1 VTITLLITLVGGLL
15 LFLSDRQMAGRLAM
29 LERELAALRAQLAG
43 RAPSELSGA
52 AEPSQ
57 RPAAPERAP
66 RPSPDPLPN
75 LFERVVGGRL
85 LIWTGAVALA
95 AGGVFLIR
103 HSIELVSPGV
113 RMLMAAVLGLVL
125 IGAGE
130 VARRGRLLSG
140 DRRIAQGLI
149 GAGIA
154 VLYATV
160 WGSHLLFALIG
171 AGVAAAAM
179 VLITAAAFVL
189 ALRHGA
195 PTAALGLVGGFSTP
209 LLAGDPEASALPVL
223 AYLALLNGAIFTI
236 ALRRR
241 WRWLVTAAV
250 AASFAWTGFFILR
263 PVEAGYAASDALA
276 AGFAAALLGTLAS
289 LPRAGPLLSR
299 LPPAIIASAEV
310 ALLVARGDAG
320 VAGWLLFGAM
330 AGVSLP
336 LAALR
341 PEQRSTPVAAL
352 AIALALLA
360 FQAGLTED
368 PAVPWAAALTT
379 LLFAGGLLAAAPRN
393 RAAALAVCA
402 ALVGPLLVLRL
413 LRPELLPLPGYGL
426 IALLLSAAALGLL
439 SFVRK
444 NRSGHDVRDAAAFTI
459 AGTATLLAAV
469 GARDLVP
476 ADYLSAAWLLIA
488 VALLLAG
495 VKLGDMA
502 LRVAGLALLTLTV
515 CKVFVLDAD
524 ELRGV
529 LRILSFLGLGLALI
543 GIGLLYGKVL
553 GRKHGG
559 TPLETPTAQS
569 SGRMRPPD
577 ASETGE

>member
-1 VTITLLITLVGGLL
+1 MYATLIITLVGGLF
-15 LFLSDRQMAGRLAM
+15 LFLSDRQMAGRMAR

-43 RAPSELSGA
+43 RNPSDSVA
-52 AEPSQ
+52 AAGPAR
-57 RPAAPERAP
+57 RPAAPLLAAGG
-66 RPSPDPLPN
+66 DPPAN

-85 LIWTGAVALA
+85 LIWTGAIALA

-103 HSIELVSPGV
+103 HSIELVSP
-113 RMLMAAVLGLVL
+113 AARRIAAAALGLLL

-140 DRRIAQGLI
+140 DPRIAQGLI

-154 VLYATV
+154 ILYATV
-160 WGSHLLFALIG
+160 WGTHLLFGLIG
-171 AGVAAAAM
+171 AGAVAALM

-189 ALRHGA
+189 SLRHGA

-223 AYLALLNGAIFTI
+223 AYLALLNAAIFAI
-236 ALRRR
+236 AFRRG
-241 WRWLVTAAV
+241 WRWLVTSAV
-250 AASFAWTGFFILR
+250 AASFAWTAYFILR
-263 PVEAGYAASDALA
+263 PTAAGSADSDALA
-276 AGFAAALLGTLAS
+276 AGVAAALLGTLAS

-299 LPPAIIASAEV
+299 LPPATVALLEL
-310 ALLVARGDAG
+310 ALLVARGEAG
-320 VAGWLLFGAM
+320 LIGWLLFGAL
-330 AGVSLP
+330 AAVSLP

-341 PEQRSTPVAAL
+341 PEQRFTPVAAL

-360 FQAGLTED
+360 FQAGLAED
-368 PAVPWAAALTT
+368 PVAPWAAVLTT
-379 LLFAGGLLAAAPRN
+379 LLFAGGLLAAAPRH

-402 ALVGPLLVLRL
+402 ALAGPFLVMRL
-413 LRPELLPLPGYGL
+413 LRPALLAPAGDALV
-426 IALLLSAAALGLL
+426 ALLLAAAALGLL
-439 SFVRK
+439 WFVRK
-444 NRSGHDVRDAAAFTI
+444 RRAERDRRDAAALTI

-476 ADYLSAAWLLIA
+476 PDYLSAAWLVIA
-488 VALLLAG
+488 IALLLAG
-495 VKLGDMA
+495 VKLADTA

-553 GRKHGG
+553 GRGRVSTLPEAPSGG
-559 TPLETPTAQS
+559 S
-569 SGRMRPPD
+569 SGRMGPPD
-577 ASETGE
+577 APQSG

>member
-1 VTITLLITLVGGLL
+1 MEWILTIALAGGLL
-15 LFLSDRQMAGRLAM
+15 LFLSDRQMAGRLAH
-29 LERELAALRAQLAG
+29 LERELAAVRAQLAG
-43 RAPSELSGA
+43 GTPSS
-52 AEPSQ
+52 
-57 RPAAPERAP
+57 PAASPVPGPHPAADPAP
-66 RPSPDPLPN
+66 GLASDPLPN

-103 HSIELVSPGV
+103 HSIELVSPSL
-113 RMLMAAVLGLVL
+113 RMIAAAALGLVL

-140 DRRIAQGLI
+140 DPRIAQGLI
-149 GAGIA
+149 GAGIGI
-154 VLYATV
+154 LYATV
-160 WGSHLLFALIG
+160 WGSHLLFGLIG
-171 AGVAAAAM
+171 AGLAAALM
-179 VLITAAAFVL
+179 VLITGAAFVL
-189 ALRHGA
+189 SLRHGA

-223 AYLALLNGAIFTI
+223 AYLALLNAAIFVI
-236 ALRRR
+236 AARRG

-250 AASFAWTGFFILR
+250 TASFAWTGYFILR
-263 PVEAGYAASDALA
+263 PTEAGIPSSDALA

-299 LPPAIIASAEV
+299 LPPATAALFEL
-310 ALLVARGDAG
+310 ALLVGRGDGG
-320 VAGWLLFGAM
+320 VTGWLLFGAL
-330 AGVSLP
+330 AAVSLP

-341 PEQRSTPVAAL
+341 PEQRFTPIAAL
-352 AIALALLA
+352 CSALALLA
-360 FQAGLTED
+360 FQAGLTAD
-368 PAVPWAAALTT
+368 RIVPWAGAATT
-379 LLFAGGLLAAAPRN
+379 LLFAGGLFAAAPRN
-393 RAAALAVCA
+393 KAAALAVCA
-402 ALVGPLLVLRL
+402 ALAGPLLILRL
-413 LRPELLPLPGYGL
+413 LRPDLLTPSGYGL
-426 IALLLSAAALGLL
+426 LALLLAVAALGLRW
-439 SFVRK
+439 FVRK
-444 NRSGHDVRDAAAFTI
+444 RRDGADVRDSAAFTI
-459 AGTATLLAAV
+459 AGTAMLLAAA

-476 ADYLSAAWLLIA
+476 ADYLSAAWLAIA

-495 VKLGDMA
+495 VKLADTA

-553 GRKHGG
+553 GGSRAAPH
-559 TPLETPTAQS
+559 S
-569 SGRMRPPD
+569 
-577 ASETGE
+577 

>member
-1 VTITLLITLVGGLL
+1 MCGLL
-15 LFLSDRQMAGRLAM
+15 LFVSDRRMAGRLAV
-29 LERELAALRAQLAG
+29 LEREIAALRGQLSDKTLSDAST
-43 RAPSELSGA
+43 APNSG
-52 AEPSQ
+52 SIV
-57 RPAAPERAP
+57 AAPERAP
-66 RPSPDPLPN
+66 APSSDPLPN

-113 RMLMAAVLGLVL
+113 RMLAAALLGLVL

-140 DRRIAQGLI
+140 DPRIAQGLI

-171 AGVAAAAM
+171 AGAAAAAM

-189 ALRHGA
+189 SLRHGA

-223 AYLALLNGAIFTI
+223 AYLALLNAAIFAI
-236 ALRRR
+236 ALRRG

-263 PVEAGYAASDALA
+263 PMEAGYAASDALA

-299 LPPAIIASAEV
+299 LPAAIVALAQL

-320 VAGWLLFGAM
+320 LTGWLLFGAM
-330 AGVSLP
+330 AVASLP

-341 PEQRSTPVAAL
+341 QEQRSTPVAAL
-352 AIALALLA
+352 GIALALLA
-360 FQAGLTED
+360 FQAGLTD
-368 PAVPWAAALTT
+368 DRAVPWAAALTT
-379 LLFAGGLLAAAPRN
+379 LLFAGGLFAAAPRN

-402 ALVGPLLVLRL
+402 ALAGPFLILRL
-413 LRPELLPLPGYGL
+413 LRPESYSLASYGL
-426 IALLLSAAALGLL
+426 VAFLLATAALALLWS
-439 SFVRK
+439 VRK
-444 NRSGHDVRDAAAFTI
+444 RRGGHDVRDAAAFAI

-476 ADYLSAAWLLIA
+476 ADYLSAAWLAIA

-495 VKLGDMA
+495 VKLADTA

-543 GIGLLYGKVL
+543 GIGLLYGRVL
-553 GRKHGG
+553 GRKQGS
-559 TPLETPTAQS
+559 TPLETPS
-569 SGRMRPPD
+569 GGLSGRMRPPD
-577 ASETGE
+577 ASGSG

>member
-1 VTITLLITLVGGLL
+1 
-15 LFLSDRQMAGRLAM
+15 
-29 LERELAALRAQLAG
+29 
-43 RAPSELSGA
+43 
-52 AEPSQ
+52 
-57 RPAAPERAP
+57 
-66 RPSPDPLPN
+66 
-75 LFERVVGGRL
+75 
-85 LIWTGAVALA
+85 
-95 AGGVFLIR
+95 
-103 HSIELVSPGV
+103 
-113 RMLMAAVLGLVL
+113 
-125 IGAGE
+125 
-130 VARRGRLLSG
+130 
-140 DRRIAQGLI
+140 
-149 GAGIA
+149 
-154 VLYATV
+154 
-160 WGSHLLFALIG
+160 
-171 AGVAAAAM
+171 
-179 VLITAAAFVL
+179 
-189 ALRHGA
+189 
-195 PTAALGLVGGFSTP
+195 
-209 LLAGDPEASALPVL
+209 LPVL

-263 PVEAGYAASDALA
+263 PIEAGYAASDALA

-289 LPRAGPLLSR
+289 CRAQVPCCRVCRLRSSPRLRSRFSSLGATPGSPAGCCSEPWPASACR
-299 LPPAIIASAEV
+299 LP
-310 ALLVARGDAG
+310 
-320 VAGWLLFGAM
+320 
-330 AGVSLP
+330 
-336 LAALR
+336 ALR

-426 IALLLSAAALGLL
+426 IALLLAAAALGLL

-529 LRILSFLGLGLALI
+529 LRFFPFS
-543 GIGLLYGKVL
+543 
-553 GRKHGG
+553 
-559 TPLETPTAQS
+559 
-569 SGRMRPPD
+569 
-577 ASETGE
+577 ASASR